1 MSPSDEFGRIAA
13 LTRGLGGGAGVVLGP
28 GDDAAVLRPRAGHD
42 LVATVDAFVEGR
54 HFRREQLPIEAIG
67 RRLAA
72 ANLSDL
78 AAMAAEP
85 RWAMFSFAIGEDWS
99 ETDVFAL
106 QHAAAV
112 ALEAEGAGVVGGNL
126 SRTSGPLVVTVTL
139 LGEVEHGL
147 HWTRSGARPSDVLAV
162 TGTPGLAGRALA
174 EAASGA
180 AWPSAYLSP
189 PCRVQVARTLAA
201 AGGVT
206 AAIDLSD
213 GLSGDLAHLA
223 RASGVGAELDA
234 AALLPGALEPSDDY
248 ELLLAIDPAQCE
260 ALEAAARAAGA
271 PLTRVG
277 RCVSEGLWLVG
288 PDGERRALEV
298 RGYDHFA

>member
-1 MSPSDEFGRIAA
+1 MSPPDEFGRIAA
-13 LTRGLGGGAGVVLGP
+13 LTRGLGFGAGVVLGP
-28 GDDAAVLRPRAGHD
+28 GDDAAVLRPRPGHD
-42 LVATVDAFVEGR
+42 LVATTDAFVEGR
-54 HFRREQLPIEAIG
+54 HFRREQLPIDAIG

-85 RWAMFSFAIGEDWS
+85 RWALLSYAIGEQWS
-99 ETDVFAL
+99 EADVLAL
-106 QHAAAV
+106 QHAAVA
-112 ALEAEGAGVVGGNL
+112 ALEAEGASVVGGNL
-126 SRTSGPLVVTVTL
+126 ARTSGPLVVSVTL

-147 HWTRSGARPSDVLAV
+147 HFARSGARPGDVLAV

-174 EAASGA
+174 DAASGA

-223 RASGVGAELDA
+223 RASGVGVELDA
-234 AALLPGALEPSDDY
+234 AALSPGALEPSDDY
-248 ELLLAIDPAQCE
+248 ELLLALDPAQCE

-271 PLTRVG
+271 PLTRIG
-277 RCVSEGLWLVG
+277 CCVSEGLWLVG
-288 PDGERRALEV
+288 PDGTRRALEV